1 MNKIWYK
8 KNGNKIPRIFLIIN
22 SSSRVTHPFLA
33 ERILSQ
39 ELLVSFVFIPRPS
52 ASYLKPGRAMI
63 VETSPLVISKVN
75 HPSVWIDHYGLMRSE
90 INGIESWHG
99 IVPRKPGRN
108 PSAYYGRT
116 SKVDV
121 ASRLPADPLVSD
133 FAKTRHAP
141 VFLPEFRFDA
151 FLREEL
157 QVLHGRCTK
166 GLSIPRYLSRGRRD

>member
-1 MNKIWYK
+1 ME
-8 KNGNKIPRIFLIIN
+8 IPLH
-22 SSSRVTHPFLA
+22 VL
-33 ERILSQ
+33 RILSSPKGFSLKSCSF
-39 ELLVSFVFIPRPS
+39 LLYSSLVPRLLISNP
-52 ASYLKPGRAMI
+52 MI

-133 FAKTRHAP
+133 FAQPAKTRHAP

-166 GLSIPRYLSRGRRD
+166 GLSIPRYLSRGRRDSTHLCAMVFLLFVDSSN